1 MATCLGG
8 MNFGG
13 SIRSSDRRL
22 ASSTTG
28 CTARKGPG
36 ARSMQKPIQL
46 FPASVAPTCA
56 AFLKTTRCSRL
67 HGGSASMI
75 PRKKV
80 YGWSDL
86 ARPRRPSETTAP
98 AAGWPNAARSARD
111 RGRGQRASC
120 GGYCPRPRGLQQGSS
135 YTSVISGKCARS
147 TSLRALDADHFLYVA
162 LHVGL

>member
-13 SIRSSDRRL
+13 SIRCSDRRL
-22 ASSTTG
+22 ASSTVG

-46 FPASVAPTCA
+46 FPSSVAPICA
-56 AFLKTTRCSRL
+56 AFMKTTRCSRL
-67 HGGSASMI
+67 HGDSGTMI

-80 YGWSDL
+80 CGCSDL

-135 YTSVISGKCARS
+135 HTSVISAKCAQHLPPGGLNS
-147 TSLRALDADHFLYVA
+147 PEFLRRLLRY
-162 LHVGL
+162 L